1 MTGALDYL
9 WPLLEAQCP
18 MVAAHGVAGWPAGVH
33 ERLVDLGLLVR
44 AEDAQRVLCPECHE
58 HVQELIASQRPT

>member
-1 MTGALDYL
+1 
-9 WPLLEAQCP
+9 